1 MLLVLKADNKLKR
14 KFLSAFEEELESLLD
29 PNAEIVFL
37 DVFQGSTIVV
47 TQITTL
53 EGNSTIDDVRVA
65 IAAAVA
71 TVNSAA
77 EAMFGSSDES
87 GSGIG
92 SGSLLESDKN
102 GSGSFGVDGGST
114 IIDVSSD
121 KGQRRRVLSIPSQ
134 QYHSTF
140 DAMASGIIIIAGMFG
155 LACYLKP
162 SFVAGKDLLTS
173 KADIEVAGS
182 AGGNP

>member
-1 MLLVLKADNKLKR
+1 M
-14 KFLSAFEEELESLLD
+14 
-29 PNAEIVFL
+29 VF
-37 DVFQGSTIVV
+37 FW
-47 TQITTL
+47 
-53 EGNSTIDDVRVA
+53 STIDDVRAA
-65 IAAAVA
+65 IAAANA

-77 EAMFGSSDES
+77 EAIFGFSDGS
-87 GSGIG
+87 GSVSG
-92 SGSLLESDKN
+92 SGSLLESDSS
-102 GSGSFGVDGGST
+102 GSGSFGVDGGSS

-140 DAMASGIIIIAGMFG
+140 DAMAGGTIIIAGMFG
-155 LACYLKP
+155 QAYHLRP

-182 AGGNP
+182 ARGSP